1 MIWSERYDR
10 DIENIFDVKDEITQ
24 SMVTGLAPE
33 IGAHERRISR
43 RKPTESLSAWEMCQ
57 HGRRSR
63 PDQCAAPLY
72 VCLAVILQKSGRIP
86 GGTAIPP
93 GISVWVVLPL
103 ASWSRGA
110 A

>member
-10 DIENIFDVKDEITQ
+10 DIENIFDVQDEITQ

-57 HGRRSR
+57 HGLGQLDRSTSDGIISAYGLFQAAAT
-63 PDQCAAPLY
+63 PDPTYAL
-72 VCLAVILQKSGRIP
+72 
-86 GGTAIPP
+86 PP
-93 GISVWVVLPL
+93 CMF
-103 ASWSRGA
+103 A
-110 A
+110 